1 MTTIHKKTEERKKP
15 GFFTRYKRFIHWLI
29 PLVVVVGGVFLA
41 AWLAQRAMNSNV
53 RQRAFQDWLDENLNA
68 DVSLLNYTRL
78 RLNILR
84 DSRFY
89 IRNLEVEHPTPL
101 FSGKFFTLGEMIA
114 RVPFYSFYRLKPG
127 IVQLDLKAPK
137 VQIEQGEGGEWSF
150 DGLMSPLSAKTSE
163 FPYPMPLF
171 SGFRAQIRDG
181 EFSVRK
187 RGFELKI
194 RVNAEVET
202 SRDSRRLVIR
212 APDIPFVFTHLESE
226 QELTGNF
233 SIPAATVLFELD
245 GDKVRLRPDNSEVR
259 VNNLPAAALPFFFG
273 RMPLEA
279 IPGFFSGLARFYE
292 DSDGANW
299 VKLEGEVADAPLA
312 AFGLPRSAPLK
323 MDLPFGDSDR
333 ERTALIRLG
342 PSGFGGFD
350 IHLPI
355 GSDGRT
361 ERLEMQCDVVSL
373 EDLSASFVSK
383 RGWSAWLP
391 GLISNITWN
400 ARQWRGY
407 GWEGNNLTLAI
418 TRSASGLNA
427 LAEADLFEGK
437 ARSALTLGQ
446 GRETVIT
453 AAAER
458 IDAKQFA
465 TRISRLL
472 PPAWQVSLAGG
483 KGNLT
488 WRGTLPQYSDGK
500 GYWAFNVVLA
510 KSTIDLANSG
520 AWWKIASSIPQA
532 IVDELP
538 RWGGGDA
545 GPLSEIAA
553 LSTAVFEQLSVVS
566 DWEEGLG
573 TRVDYVA
580 HIDGSNEMRGWIA
593 FAPDGRA
600 NGEARLA
607 GPAVLLNAV
616 AVANPEFAEVLT
628 LLAGTGEGLRTT
640 FTYDPEKGLEFSHP
654 FLQDALRLREEMGS
668 VRGNTP

>member
-1 MTTIHKKTEERKKP
+1 MTTIHKKTEEQKKP
-15 GFFTRYKRFIHWLI
+15 GFFTKYKRFVRWLI
-29 PLVVVVGGVFLA
+29 PLVIIVGGVFLA
-41 AWLAQRAMNSNV
+41 AWLAQRALNSNV

-68 DVSLLNYTRL
+68 DVSLLSYTRL
-78 RLNILR
+78 RLNLLR
-84 DSRFY
+84 NSRFY
-89 IRNLEVEHPTPL
+89 VRNLEVEHPTPL
-101 FSGKFFTLGEMIA
+101 FPGKFFTLGEMIA

-127 IVQLDLKAPK
+127 VVALELSSPK

-150 DGLMSPLSAKTSE
+150 DGLMRPLSARTSE

-171 SGFRAQIRDG
+171 SGFKAKIRDG
-181 EFSVRK
+181 ELAVRR
-187 RGFELKI
+187 RGFELKFS
-194 RVNAEVET
+194 VNAEVET
-202 SRDSRRLVIR
+202 SKDSRRLVIR
-212 APDIPFVFTHLESE
+212 APNIPFVFTHMESG
-226 QELTGNF
+226 QELTGSF

-245 GDKVRLRPDNSEVR
+245 GDTLRLRPDNSEVR

-279 IPGFFSGLARFYE
+279 IPGFFTGLARFYE
-292 DSDGANW
+292 DSDKGNW
-299 VKLEGEVADAPLA
+299 VKLEGKVADAPLA

-323 MDLPFGDSDR
+323 MDLPYGESDK
-333 ERTALIRLG
+333 ERTAVIRLG

-361 ERLEMQCDVVSL
+361 DRLDMQCDVVSL
-373 EDLSASFVSK
+373 EDLSASFVSR

-391 GLISNITWN
+391 ALISNITWN

-407 GWEGNNLTLAI
+407 GWEGNNLSLAI
-418 TRSASGLNA
+418 TKSASGLNA
-427 LAEADLFEGK
+427 LAEADLFDGK

-453 AAAER
+453 TAAEK
-458 IDAKQFA
+458 IDARQFA
-465 TRISRLL
+465 TRISRVL
-472 PPAWQVSLAGG
+472 PPAWQVSITGG

-520 AWWKIASSIPQA
+520 PWWQIMTSIPKA
-532 IVDELP
+532 IADELP
-538 RWGGGDA
+538 RWGGGDSQM
-545 GPLSEIAA
+545 LLDIAA

-580 HIDGSNEMRGWIA
+580 HIDGNNEMRGWIEFTA
-593 FAPDGRA
+593 DGEA

-607 GPAVLLNAV
+607 NPTVLLEAV
-616 AVANPEFAEVLT
+616 AAANSEYGEVLS
-628 LLAGTGEGLRTT
+628 LLSRTGDGLRTT
-640 FTYDPEKGLEFSHP
+640 FTFDPEEGLEFMHP
-654 FLQDALRLREEMGS
+654 FLQDALRLREEIDS